1 MADIYDETTD
11 APVEAP
17 AETAAPAP
25 FSDVATPEVE
35 PVGESVAAGNAPF
48 DEALAEPFTPSPV
61 TELGTSKSAMTHA
74 KMLGQET
81 DARLERQRQDALAEK
96 KAEQEMKT
104 LRAARAEKAQWTTVH
119 AMEGYVAERQ
129 QAAKDMM
136 KDLQNQNIRYRQ
148 AIDDFKNFNPNPWA
162 NRGTGYLLGS
172 ALAAALGGVGTAMT
186 GAQNNP
192 ALQLMNQALQED
204 IQVQRMRYE
213 QAGQNVQNES
223 TLYGQMRE
231 IYKDQESAMS
241 ATWAASKE
249 LLSERAKAIMGT
261 LSPRE
266 RTLEAQQMV
275 AQLDAESQEEYMKAG
290 QKHFDNRIKAEQAQ
304 ESERAHRAAESYR
317 ARILESKLQQSPNMF
332 QAAGLK
338 GQQLNDS
345 NNLYTQYTG
354 PFTETSRKVNQFF
367 ALPLSEQVK
376 YENFV
381 GFESHLKDLSQ
392 TLKQLK
398 KQGVRFSEALQKI
411 DEQLSTGTKGE
422 GFSKVAMN
430 VLTGGGGAAAFK
442 EANGLMAK
450 EFQKSILVSSGHPV
464 SYWQAVERKKLEED
478 NRINRFNAGLGTEQD
493 LGSE

>member
-1 MADIYDETTD
+1 MADQTYDETTD

-17 AETAAPAP
+17 AEAAAPAP
-25 FSDVATPEVE
+25 FSDVATPEVA
-35 PVGESVAAGNAPF
+35 PVGESVAAGSAPF
-48 DEALAEPFTPSPV
+48 DEALAEPFMPSPV

-104 LRAARAEKAQWTTVH
+104 LHAARAEKAQWTTVH

-304 ESERAHRAAESYR
+304 ESERAHRAAESFR
-317 ARILESKLQQSPNMF
+317 RQTMTSKRESPNMF
-332 QAAGLK
+332 AAAGLK
-338 GQQLNDS
+338 GKQLNDA
-345 NNLYTQYTG
+345 NEHYTVYTG
-354 PFTETSRKVNQFF
+354 PFKDST
-367 ALPLSEQVK
+367 EQVYAIFNK
-376 YENFV
+376 PRNELTYDDYQIFKSN
-381 GFESHLKDLSQ
+381 LKELSQ
-392 TLKQLK
+392 SLKQVK
-398 KQGVRFSEALQKI
+398 GQGVRFSEALQKL
-411 DEQLSTGTKGE
+411 DEQMSAGSAFPDPVKALMHYAGLDTTKT
-422 GFSKVAMN
+422 
-430 VLTGGGGAAAFK
+430 LFK
-442 EANGLMAK
+442 NSNDLMAK
-450 EFQKSILVSSGHPV
+450 EFQRRVHVASGHPV
-464 SYWQAVERKKLEED
+464 SYWMNIERQQHEKDNQA
-478 NRINRFNAGLGTEQD
+478 NRFNAGQGTEQD
-493 LGSE
+493 LGTE